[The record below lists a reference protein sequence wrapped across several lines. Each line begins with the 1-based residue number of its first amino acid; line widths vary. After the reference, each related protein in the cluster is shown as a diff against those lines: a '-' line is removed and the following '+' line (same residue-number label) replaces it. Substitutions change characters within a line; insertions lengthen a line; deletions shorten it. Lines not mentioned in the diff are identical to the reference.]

1 VAIQNLFMKKEKEE
15 VLKKMN
21 EQVSE
26 IFKTMGTPMLAWKE
40 EK

>member
-1 VAIQNLFMKKEKEE
+1 MKKEKEE

-26 IFKTMGTPMLAWKE
+26 IFKTMGTPMLA
-40 EK
+40 